1 MDKLKPTKL
10 LGGLV
15 RCLQI
20 TLYCTVLMNSLDNLT
35 GHLLLLISIVFEHC
49 ISVNLEFTLVILWSC
64 NMEFQ
69 TQLKSMVVVLW

>member
-1 MDKLKPTKL
+1 
-10 LGGLV
+10 
-15 RCLQI
+15 
-20 TLYCTVLMNSLDNLT
+20 MNSLDNLT

-49 ISVNLEFTLVILWSC
+49 VSVNLEFALVILQSC